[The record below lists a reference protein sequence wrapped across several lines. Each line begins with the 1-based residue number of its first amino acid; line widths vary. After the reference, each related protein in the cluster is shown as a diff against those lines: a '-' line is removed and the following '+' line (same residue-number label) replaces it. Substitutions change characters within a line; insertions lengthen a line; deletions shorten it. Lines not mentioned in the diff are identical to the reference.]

1 MAKDAEGRKFNRI
14 PEYTRVQN
22 GKTITV
28 PAHVR
33 SNRCDSKGVK
43 KK

>member
-1 MAKDAEGRKFNRI
+1 MAKDRAGRKYNRI

-22 GKTITV
+22 GKEVTV
-28 PAHVR
+28 RGHVR
-33 SNRCDSKGVK
+33 SNRSDSTGK